1 MSLTPL
7 TPPEPLSTQLSVQDM
22 AELEGAQIV
31 DSASLSASSSSRG
44 SEGLPP
50 SEVHQVLVAS
60 RVLDT
65 ADPPRYTLRTTE
77 HRFLGAD
84 KHGALLCGAE
94 ARGPQEEWA
103 LLSAASSTSG
113 AVSELAGETA
123 ATGLAFRSMHG
134 TYLSLDEVPGGKL
147 VLRVDSSS
155 VGAAE
160 TWSASVQWKFRHQA
174 RQGERAREIGKG
186 KGQEGLSKRLK
197 LETGGTIDEK
207 SLM

>member
-7 TPPEPLSTQLSVQDM
+7 TPPEPLAAQLSAQDK

-31 DSASLSASSSSRG
+31 DSSSLAASTSA
-44 SEGLPP
+44 EGLAP

-84 KHGALLCGAE
+84 KHGTLLCGAE
-94 ARGPQEEWA
+94 ARGPQEEWS
-103 LLSAASSTSG
+103 LLSASSLT
-113 AVSELAGETA
+113 SELGAELATA
-123 ATGLAFRSMHG
+123 TAGLAFRSMHG

-155 VGAAE
+155 VGVAE

-186 KGQEGLSKRLK
+186 KGEEGLSKRLK